1 MCYPDNFIICFSKR
15 ILTTN
20 TFGYIVEGGKPEGL
34 VHIMKYGEAEVSIS
48 ALMLNHR
55 RMDMSDF
62 CPVATWEVR

>member
-1 MCYPDNFIICFSKR
+1 
-15 ILTTN
+15 
-20 TFGYIVEGGKPEGL
+20 VERGKPEGL
-34 VHIMKYGEAEVSIS
+34 VHMMKYGEAEVSIS